1 MTDGLRVH
9 YRSPGCLVEGPQTE
23 VPLTVDIPGLSVRE
37 DCPTGTL
44 VGHCAGTSLYPLS
57 VTLTT
62 YTQYFLI
69 QDSEIRTSQAL
80 DYEEYKSYRYAY
92 THKYHTHTYTLYN
105 RCVRDTRTHTN
116 ITQTSHKHHTNIT
129 QTSQHT
135 HTHII
140 GVYAY
145 THIHQSSHTYTY
157 NRCVR
162 IHTHTSV
169 ITHTHTYN
177 RCVRIHTHTHTHKH
191 TSCIIDTG
199 TVLSTTTGVLPLRC
213 PPMLFQ
219 QELLVIEGM
228 HPHTNDIYYN
238 TLVPPNTAPPLTTP
252 PPKSRC

>member
-1 MTDGLRVH
+1 ML
-9 YRSPGCLVEGPQTE
+9 QTQ

-92 THKYHTHTYTLYN
+92 THKYHTHTYTLHN
-105 RCVRDTRTHTN
+105 RCVRNMRTHTN

-145 THIHQSSHTYTY
+145 THKHTSHTQ
-157 NRCVR
+157 
-162 IHTHTSV
+162 
-169 ITHTHTYN
+169 
-177 RCVRIHTHTHTHKH
+177 HTHTHKHTHTHIH

-238 TLVPPNTAPPLTTP
+238 TLVPPNTAPPLTTTP
-252 PPKSRC
+252 PPNTAADF